1 MNSSFYRFIL
11 DVQTEQSQT
20 SIPVSLYDTAVTLY
34 MTLTD
39 GGKPYVI
46 DTGCLA
52 KLTIAR
58 PSGSKVHEFCI
69 IEGNHSV
76 VYPFSQNPS
85 TASEQGIHECELTV
99 YGLNGEQITS
109 PRFSMVVSDR
119 VVNMDDNDSITDEHI
134 GIVDAMIHN
143 EQERRGG
150 EMERVSA
157 EADRV
162 AAESQRVE
170 DEALRVSA
178 ESEREA
184 AEESRMSNYKRINAD
199 TVESIRKIVREQES
213 IVALQNSL
221 IENGTTQERLAEI
234 IELQQSYIGGNA
246 T

>member
-1 MNSSFYRFIL
+1 M
-11 DVQTEQSQT
+11 
-20 SIPVSLYDTAVTLY
+20 
-34 MTLTD
+34 
-39 GGKPYVI
+39 I

-119 VVNMDDNDSITDEHI
+119 VVNMDDNNSITDEHI

-143 EQERRGG
+143 EQDRRGG

-157 EADRV
+157 EADR
-162 AAESQRVE
+162 ASAEAQRVE
-170 DEALRVSA
+170 SENERALA
-178 ESEREA
+178 EVERA
-184 AEESRMSNYKRINAD
+184 DAEEERVSNYKKINAD

-213 IVALQNSL
+213 IIALQNRL
-221 IENGTTQERLAEI
+221 IEEGTTQERLAEI
-234 IELQQSYIGGNA
+234 IALQKSYIGGNA